1 MKKGVFITCPGFESR
16 TCGHPWKTPQHCY
29 NNRGLDIE
37 PQKGILTVMKGFT
50 LSEGLRS
57 AKLRITSL
65 GIFEALVNG
74 KRVGCENGEFDELS
88 PLWTDYNYR
97 VFEYEYDIMPYLK
110 KKGENRFTA
119 RVSSGWW
126 TGRISF
132 GYYGFKPTALCAEI
146 ELTYK
151 DGREE
156 LIASGEDF
164 LAAVA
169 GPVLFADIW
178 DGEYFDARIPDPA
191 SKPESV
197 SWMPAEVFT
206 DYTCKIVPFEGA
218 PVRVSGYHAPISAVV
233 WRGTKKNGN
242 EYGAIRPT
250 FKAVG
255 DNCEQVKLRAGQ
267 HLMLDFGQNMV
278 GRPSIAVKA
287 ADGTV
292 VKCLFAEMLN
302 DSGDPKRGNDGP
314 EGSIY
319 IKNYR
324 SALARLDYIAA
335 SNGSRKTLNIFRPLH
350 TFYGFRYLELTAD
363 RDIEVEC
370 ITTET
375 VGSELEP
382 LGCFECSDAEVNKL
396 YSNIEWGM
404 KGNYLSVPTD
414 CPQRDERLGWTG
426 DTQVFCG
433 AASYIADTDAF
444 LRKWLG
450 DARDSQKGYGGEYCD
465 VIPRIFGGKGHGGNA
480 AWGDAGIIVPYKLW
494 QMYGDTEV
502 IAKNYDAMEDYMNY
516 LSQYGLEGPNT
527 AYGDWL
533 NYEVTDKR
541 YIAVCY
547 YAYDALIME
556 KFSALLGRSE
566 REEYYRE
573 LRGRIIAHYF
583 EKYVSDGEITEKTQT
598 GYLLPLA
605 FDMIEGEFREK
616 TVALLAE
623 KIKNNGYTLS
633 TGFVGTG
640 ILNQTLSKVGLD
652 GLAYSLL
659 LNTADPSWLYS
670 VRQGATTVWERW
682 NSYTKADGFGNV
694 GMNSF
699 NHYAYGAVAEWMYA
713 TMAGIRPDPDAT
725 GFRDRFILAPA
736 PDTRSD
742 EELPEGQKR
751 ITYVSAAYRG
761 ILSRW
766 EYENGRFVWSFTIP
780 SGFARI
786 EFPLL
791 YGQKNVELNGV
802 LFDEKELHGKIEGG
816 KLIFELPAG
825 RYTAK

>member
-1 MKKGVFITCPGFESR
+1 MKKGVFITCPGFESKV
-16 TCGHPWKTPQHCY
+16 CEHPWQSPQRGY
-29 NNRGLDIE
+29 NNREIALE
-37 PQKGILTVMKGFT
+37 EQKGILTVMKAFS
-50 LSEGLRS
+50 LSDGIRS

-65 GIFEALVNG
+65 GIFEAIVNG
-74 KRVGCENGEFDELS
+74 KRVGCGNGEYDELA

-119 RVSSGWW
+119 RVSAGWW
-126 TGRISF
+126 AGRISF

-156 LIASGEDF
+156 LIASGKDF

-178 DGEYFDARIPDPA
+178 DGEFFDARIPDPA
-191 SKPESV
+191 VKPESV
-197 SWMPAEVFT
+197 SWVPAEKFT

-218 PVRVSGYHAPISAVV
+218 PVRVTGYHAPISAVV
-233 WRGTKKNGN
+233 WKETKNNGN
-242 EYGAIRPT
+242 EYGRIRET
-250 FKAVG
+250 SKAVG
-255 DNCEQVKLRAGQ
+255 DNCEKVKLRAGQ

-287 ADGTV
+287 SDGTEI
-292 VKCLFAEMLN
+292 KCLFAEMLN

-324 SALARLDYIAA
+324 SALARFDYIAA
-335 SNGSRKTLNIFRPLH
+335 SGSSRKALNIVRPLH
-350 TFYGFRYLELTAD
+350 TFYGFRYLEITSD

-370 ITTET
+370 VTAET
-375 VGSELEP
+375 VGSELET

-433 AASYIADTDAF
+433 AASYIADTDPF

-465 VIPRIFGGKGHGGNA
+465 VIPRVFGGKGHGGNA

-494 QMYGDTEV
+494 QMYGDIEV
-502 IAKNYDAMEDYMNY
+502 IAENYDAMEAYMSY

-533 NYEVTDKR
+533 NYEITDKR

-547 YAYDALIME
+547 YAYDALLME
-556 KFSALLGRSE
+556 KFSAQLGKGE
-566 REEYYRE
+566 REEYYRD
-573 LRGRIIAHYF
+573 LRKKIIARYF
-583 EKYVSDGEITEKTQT
+583 EKYVSDGEIKEKTQT
-598 GYLLPLA
+598 GYLLPIA
-605 FDMIEGEFREK
+605 FDMIDGELLDR
-616 TVALLAE
+616 TVELLAE
-623 KIKNNGYTLS
+623 KIKGNNYTLS

-652 GLAYSLL
+652 KLAYSLL

-682 NSYTKADGFGNV
+682 NSYTKATGFGHV

-713 TMAGIRPDPDAT
+713 TMAGIRPDPDYP
-725 GFRDRFILAPA
+725 GFEERFILAPV

-751 ITYVSAAYRG
+751 ITSVSAAYRG
-761 ILSRW
+761 IISRW

-780 SGFARI
+780 YGTARV

-791 YGQKNVELNGV
+791 YGQNNIELNGV
-802 LFDEKELHGKIEGG
+802 LFDKKELHGSIEN
-816 KLIFELPAG
+816 KKMIFELSAG
-825 RYTAK
+825 RYTVK